1 MRTTVDMPAELMQ
14 AAKVKAAER
23 GETLKD
29 LVTRAV
35 ATELRVSAGPA
46 RTGRLSLPLIGRE
59 ASPEVSVTNAD
70 IEAALNAEDIDRY
83 AGR

>member
-1 MRTTVDMPAELMQ
+1 MPAELMQ
-14 AAKVKAAER
+14 AAKVRAAER

-35 ATELRVSAGPA
+35 AYELRLPARSA
-46 RTGRLSLPLIGRE
+46 RTGRVSLPLIGRE
-59 ASPEVSVTNAD
+59 ASPRVDVTNAD
-70 IEAALNAEDIDRY
+70 IEAALEAEDIDRY

>member
-1 MRTTVDMPAELMQ
+1 MRTTVDMPTEIMQ
-14 AAKVKAAER
+14 AAKVRAAER

-35 ATELRVSAGPA
+35 AQELRVPA
-46 RTGRLSLPLIGRE
+46 RPARAGRVSLPLIGRE
-59 ASPEVSVTNAD
+59 ASPSVDVTNAD
-70 IEAALNAEDIDRY
+70 IEAALEAEDIDRY